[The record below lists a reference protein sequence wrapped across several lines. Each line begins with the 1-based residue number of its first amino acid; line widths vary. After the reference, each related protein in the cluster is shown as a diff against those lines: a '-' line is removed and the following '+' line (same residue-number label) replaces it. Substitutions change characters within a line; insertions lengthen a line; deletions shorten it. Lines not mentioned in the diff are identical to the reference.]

1 MEETMKPVNS
11 EAKQVIEKLVSML
24 KGGYL
29 KLDNSDGVYMPVVV
43 EQLTDNQVSFAHYGE
58 QNGDL
63 MADPEM
69 IFWKHKGEWFPV
81 YYLNHWAGAE
91 NWSVQFQ
98 NDEPVKTDETLQR
111 DQANFANL
119 WMRNIKLQQ
128 EL

>member
-1 MEETMKPVNS
+1 MEEKMKPVNKES
-11 EAKQVIEKLVSML
+11 KQVIEKLVSMM
-24 KGGYL
+24 KDGYL
-29 KLDNSDGVYMPVVV
+29 KLDNSGGVYMPVVV
-43 EQLTDNQVSFAHYGE
+43 EQLSGNQVSFAHYGE

-91 NWSVQFQ
+91 IWSVQFQ
-98 NDEPVKTDETLQR
+98 NDEPVKINKALQR
-111 DQANFANL
+111 DQADFANL
-119 WMRNIKLQQ
+119 WMMNIKEQQ